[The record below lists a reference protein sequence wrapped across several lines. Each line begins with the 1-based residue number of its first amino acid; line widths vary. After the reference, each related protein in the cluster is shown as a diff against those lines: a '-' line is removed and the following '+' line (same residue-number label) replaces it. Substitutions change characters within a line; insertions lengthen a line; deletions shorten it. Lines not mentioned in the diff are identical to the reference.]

1 MIIIDVDPSDALK
14 EVRRLLHPGGR
25 LRRELNDTLQELFF
39 ITQMDVHVDTTKLIR
54 SGDTES
60 SRGVIS
66 WEGEIMYDAFQPT
79 SPSYNSYAWFEQR
92 RPGHD
97 FMEGIENPV
106 MDGIW
111 AETIIRGHFA
121 K

>member
-14 EVRRLLHPGGR
+14 EVRRLLHPGGK

-39 ITQMDVHVDTTKLIR
+39 ITQMDVHVDTGELIS
-54 SGDTES
+54 SGHTES
-60 SRGVIS
+60 SKTVIS
-66 WEGEIMYDAFQPT
+66 WEGEIMYDAWQET
-79 SPSYNSYAWFEQR
+79 SPKYNSYARFEQR

-97 FMEGIENPV
+97 FMEGIENKAV
-106 MDGIW
+106 DGIW
-111 AETIIRGHFA
+111 AEVIIRGHFA